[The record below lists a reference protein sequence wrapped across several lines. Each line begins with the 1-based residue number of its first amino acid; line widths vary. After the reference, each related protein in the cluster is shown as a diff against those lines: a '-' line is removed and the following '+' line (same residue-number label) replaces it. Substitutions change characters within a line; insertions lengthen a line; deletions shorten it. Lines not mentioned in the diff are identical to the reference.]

1 MSATPE
7 MMTDIVKRIMRL
19 YAHGTLGGN
28 MHIVLDDGNIEDHYI
43 EKSIRFAREENDGEC
58 IELGLLLLQAD
69 MPQRA
74 FLSDIIW
81 SWLDID
87 HDML

>member
-7 MMTDIVKRIMRL
+7 MMTDIIKRIMRL

-28 MHIVLDDGNIEDHYI
+28 MHIVLDDGNIEDSSI
-43 EKSIRFAREENDGEC
+43 ERSIQFAKEENDDEC

-69 MPQRA
+69 MQQRR
-74 FLSDIIW
+74 FLADIIW
-81 SWLDID
+81 SWLDLD
-87 HDML
+87 YDML